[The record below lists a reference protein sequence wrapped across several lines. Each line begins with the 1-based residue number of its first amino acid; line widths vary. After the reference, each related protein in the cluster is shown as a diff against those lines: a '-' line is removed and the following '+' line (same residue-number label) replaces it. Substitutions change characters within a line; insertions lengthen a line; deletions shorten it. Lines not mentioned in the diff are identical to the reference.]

1 MPFNGSGTFN
11 RLYSWII
18 DAANNVDISS
28 SRTDAEMNGFAAGL
42 TNCLTRDGQSPPSAD
57 IPWGGKRLTNLGAAT
72 TDTDALSRITGDG
85 RYILASVT
93 SLSVTGSIT
102 AGTSLNAATLALS
115 GNSTVGGSIT
125 ATGNINTA
133 GNAVLTANA
142 MGFFWKDAS
151 GSQPHM
157 TCQADNNLVL
167 YGTDGTGA
175 SRSIFSVPMRSSGN
189 FSFLVSAAG
198 LTPATNDNST
208 LLATTA
214 YVQANITGLAPLLSP
229 TFTGSPAAPTPTAG
243 DSSTKIATTAFV
255 ATAKNPSVQPVS
267 SAATV
272 TPTFSNDLVD
282 ITAQAVGLTL
292 ANPTGTAV
300 NGWGVVIRIKD
311 NGTPQTIAYGTQ
323 YVAIGISKPTTTV
336 AGKVLNLGMIYNAN
350 LTRWEIVS
358 AAQE

>member
-1 MPFNGSGTFN
+1 
-11 RLYSWII
+11 
-18 DAANNVDISS
+18 
-28 SRTDAEMNGFAAGL
+28 
-42 TNCLTRDGQSPPSAD
+42 
-57 IPWGGKRLTNLGAAT
+57 
-72 TDTDALSRITGDG
+72 
-85 RYILASVT
+85 
-93 SLSVTGSIT
+93 
-102 AGTSLNAATLALS
+102 
-115 GNSTVGGSIT
+115 
-125 ATGNINTA
+125 
-133 GNAVLTANA
+133 
-142 MGFFWKDAS
+142 
-151 GSQPHM
+151 
-157 TCQADNNLVL
+157 
-167 YGTDGTGA
+167 
-175 SRSIFSVPMRSSGN
+175 MRSSGN